1 MKKRV
6 SLLIACALLM
16 GMTPPMVA
24 EKVSAASVADEEIM
38 PCYQYTSSLDTLVD
52 ITSNTAT
59 CISKVTGISGTTTKI
74 VVTQTLQ
81 IRDGNQWRRCTSW
94 TKTFYSYRCT
104 FTNQYTVSS
113 SGTYR
118 NMTEVK
124 VYSGSNYETIYDYST
139 TATY

>member
-1 MKKRV
+1 MKKGI
-6 SLLIACALLM
+6 SLLIACAMLM
-16 GMTPPMVA
+16 GTAPTVPA
-24 EKVSAASVADEEIM
+24 ETVSAAGVTDNVVT
-38 PCYQYTSSLDTLVD
+38 PRYLYTDSMSSNLD

-59 CISKVTGISGTTTKI
+59 LTSNVTGISGTTTKI

-81 IRDGNQWRRCTSW
+81 IRDGNQWRKCTSW
-94 TKTFYSYRCT
+94 TKTYYNYRCT
-104 FTNQYTVSS
+104 FTNKYTVSA